1 MSNSKDE
8 IEIYLDENSFC
19 SFPSVV
25 LIDDNKVLVAFR
37 KAGNFSLKAGSDNN
51 PTHHDNDSCI
61 CLITSTDG
69 GQSYNKD
76 DIKIVTKFE
85 EFGVSDPGISIL
97 KNGRLLL
104 RSNVIQTEIVLYI
117 S

>member
-85 EFGVSDPGISIL
+85 ESRSEKSITFIPTPSSKL
-97 KNGRLLL
+97 FERGAT
-104 RSNVIQTEIVLYI
+104 IIV
-117 S
+117 

>member
-37 KAGNFSLKAGSDNN
+37 KAGNFSLKAG
-51 PTHHDNDSCI
+51 
-61 CLITSTDG
+61 
-69 GQSYNKD
+69 
-76 DIKIVTKFE
+76 
-85 EFGVSDPGISIL
+85 
-97 KNGRLLL
+97 
-104 RSNVIQTEIVLYI
+104 
-117 S
+117 